1 MISIII
7 PLYNKAS
14 LIGRALTSI
23 IAQNC
28 ENCEIIVVDDGS
40 TDNGVAV
47 VKTFV
52 EDNRLNNLRIISQ
65 NNAGVG
71 AARNRGIAEAKGN
84 LITFL
89 DADDEWKS
97 GHISDLIELS
107 QRYPHCAVFATNYE
121 NISADG
127 LTFPNVIRNLTMPGE
142 MGVIENYFE
151 IAAASNPPLWTSAVM
166 VRTDALRA
174 IGGFPEGIKS
184 GEDLLTW
191 ARLAAKY
198 EIAYCSN
205 VSAIYHRGSSNPRP
219 PEKID
224 LLGKEFE
231 NLYHYISA
239 EKLNKKNHGMRHYI
253 ALWYNMRMSRCLAHR
268 MYCPAWKALWKSL
281 RYRPTIRIAKPLVK
295 FTLIGLQRK
304 G

>member
-14 LIGRALTSI
+14 LIGRALASI
-23 IAQNC
+23 LSQNC
-28 ENCEIIVVDDGS
+28 EDCEIIVVNDGS
-40 TDNGVAV
+40 TDNGAAI
-47 VKTFV
+47 VKEFA
-52 EDNRLNNLRIISQ
+52 DAHGLKNLRIISQ
-65 NNAGVG
+65 DNAGVG
-71 AARNRGIAEAKGN
+71 AARNRGISEAKGEF
-84 LITFL
+84 ITFL

-97 GHISDLIELS
+97 EHLSALSELAR
-107 QRYPHCAVFATNYE
+107 RYPHCAVFATNYE
-121 NISADG
+121 NISASG
-127 LTFPNVIRNLTMPGE
+127 ETFANVIRHLSFSDE
-142 MGVIENYFE
+142 MGVINNYFE

-166 VRTDALRA
+166 ARTDALRS

-191 ARLAAKY
+191 ARLAANY
-198 EIAYCSN
+198 EIAYCRK

-231 NLYHYISA
+231 TLYHTMVA
-239 EKLNKKNHGMRHYI
+239 VKFDKRNLGLRHYI

-268 MYCPAWKALWKSL
+268 MYGVAFKALCKSL

-295 FTLIGLQRK
+295 FTLIGLRRK
-304 G
+304 N

>member
-28 ENCEIIVVDDGS
+28 EDCEIIVVDDGS
-40 TDNGVAV
+40 TDNGVDAV
-47 VKTFV
+47 NTFV
-52 EDNRLNNLRIISQ
+52 NDNKLKNLRIISQ
-65 NNAGVG
+65 ANAGVG
-71 AARNRGIAEAKGN
+71 AARNSGIAEAKGD

-97 GHISDLIELS
+97 GHLSDLIELY

-121 NISADG
+121 NISADSHIFH
-127 LTFPNVIRNLTMPGE
+127 TVIRNLTISGE
-142 MGVIENYFE
+142 MGIIKNYFE
-151 IAAASNPPLWTSAVM
+151 IAASSNPPLWTSAVM
-166 VRTDALRA
+166 ARTDALRA

-198 EIAYCSN
+198 EIAYCSK

-231 NLYHYISA
+231 NLYHTIAA
-239 EKLNKKNHGMRHYI
+239 EKSEKKDLGLRHYI

-295 FTLIGLQRK
+295 FTIVGIRK
-304 G
+304 K